1 MSKEWNQE
9 AKSDAGKNRLDLV
22 FPSIIEEL
30 GLIRTYGSKK
40 YKDADNWKTIENA
53 RQRYTAAA
61 MRHFEAWRSGNKF
74 DTESGLR
81 HLSHCACN
89 LMFLIELERR
99 EEKLSV
105 KDILEEGRY

>member
-1 MSKEWNQE
+1 MSNEWNQE

-40 YKDADNWKTIENA
+40 YKDPENWIRVEEAKA
-53 RQRYTAAA
+53 RYTAAA

-105 KDILEEGRY
+105 EDILKEGRY